1 MSVRVTL
8 NRERLDTGQVGRI
21 PCMPDRSQTVTERP
35 DADGRPLK
43 VLHVDDD
50 PMNLRVVQEI
60 LGAFGH
66 HGVMANSGEEALERL
81 ATEAFDIMLVDIH
94 MPVMT
99 GIEVVRFLRASGG
112 PQRDLPV
119 IALTAD
125 VYSRRPAEYLAL
137 GFNDF
142 VSKPI
147 LVAGLMQTIKRCVQ
161 ARTMALS
168 RAG

>member
-1 MSVRVTL
+1 M
-8 NRERLDTGQVGRI
+8 
-21 PCMPDRSQTVTERP
+21 TERP
-35 DADGRPLK
+35 DADGRPLT

-66 HGVMANSGEEALERL
+66 MGVMANSGEEALERL
-81 ATEAFDIMLVDIH
+81 ATEAFDILLIDIH

-99 GIEVVRFLRASGG
+99 GIDVVRFLRASGG
-112 PQRDLPV
+112 PQSDIPI

-147 LVAGLMQTIKRCVQ
+147 LVAGLMETINRCLV
-161 ARTMALS
+161 ASPVALS
-168 RAG
+168 RVG

>member
-1 MSVRVTL
+1 M
-8 NRERLDTGQVGRI
+8 
-21 PCMPDRSQTVTERP
+21 TERP
-35 DADGRPLK
+35 DTDGRPLK

-66 HGVMANSGEEALERL
+66 QGVMANSGEEALERL
-81 ATEAFDIMLVDIH
+81 ATEAFDIMLIDIH

-99 GIEVVRFLRASGG
+99 GIDVVRFLRASGG
-112 PQRDLPV
+112 PQSDIPV

-147 LVAGLMQTIKRCVQ
+147 LVAGLMETINRCLL
-161 ARTMALS
+161 ASPMAL
-168 RAG
+168 RRVG

>member
-1 MSVRVTL
+1 
-8 NRERLDTGQVGRI
+8 
-21 PCMPDRSQTVTERP
+21 MPDTPVDFS
-35 DADGRPLK
+35 RPLK

-66 HGVMANSGEEALERL
+66 DAVMACSGQEALERL
-81 ATEAFDIMLVDIH
+81 AVEAFDIMLLDIH
-94 MPVMT
+94 MPGMT
-99 GIEVVRFLRASGG
+99 GVDVIERLRNSSG
-112 PQRDLPV
+112 PERDTPV

-125 VYSRRPAEYLAL
+125 VYSRRPAEYVAL

-147 LVAGLMQTIKRCVQ
+147 LVSGLMATIKRCV
-161 ARTMALS
+161 APPRAPALS
-168 RAG
+168 RAS

>member
-1 MSVRVTL
+1 MS
-8 NRERLDTGQVGRI
+8 EIAGQ
-21 PCMPDRSQTVTERP
+21 
-35 DADGRPLK
+35 AGRPLR

-66 HGVMANSGEEALERL
+66 EGVIACSGQDALDRL
-81 ATEAFDIMLVDIH
+81 AGEAFDLVLLDIH

-99 GIEVVRFLRASGG
+99 GIEVIERLRATTG
-112 PQRDLPV
+112 PERDVPV

-125 VYSRRPAEYLAL
+125 VYSRRPAEYIAL
-137 GFNDF
+137 GFSDF

-147 LVAGLMQTIKRCVQ
+147 LVSGLMASIKRCT
-161 ARTMALS
+161 ALAPPTPLS
-168 RAG
+168 RAS

>member
-1 MSVRVTL
+1 MFKP
-8 NRERLDTGQVGRI
+8 G
-21 PCMPDRSQTVTERP
+21 
-35 DADGRPLK
+35 DGVRPLK

-66 HGVMANSGEEALERL
+66 QAVMACSGKEALQRL
-81 ATEAFDIMLVDIH
+81 SIEAFDLMLLDIH
-94 MPVMT
+94 MPGMT
-99 GIEVVRFLRASGG
+99 GIEVIEQLRVSSG
-112 PQRDLPV
+112 PERTTPV

-147 LVAGLMQTIKRCVQ
+147 LVSNLMASIKRCTPV
-161 ARTMALS
+161 LS
-168 RAG
+168 RPPAVRRAS

>member
-1 MSVRVTL
+1 MSHPG
-8 NRERLDTGQVGRI
+8 DG
-21 PCMPDRSQTVTERP
+21 
-35 DADGRPLK
+35 GRPLK

-66 HGVMANSGEEALERL
+66 QAVMACSGNEALERL
-81 ATEAFDIMLVDIH
+81 ATEPFDIMLLDIH
-94 MPVMT
+94 MPGMT
-99 GIEVVRFLRASGG
+99 GIEVIQHLRASTG
-112 PQRDLPV
+112 PERTVPV

-147 LVAGLMQTIKRCVQ
+147 LVSGLMATIKRCVGP
-161 ARTMALS
+161 AAPGVLVRKAS
-168 RAG
+168 

>member
-1 MSVRVTL
+1 MAPRGG
-8 NRERLDTGQVGRI
+8 DTV
-21 PCMPDRSQTVTERP
+21 PENPD
-35 DADGRPLK
+35 DLGRPLK

-66 HGVMANSGEEALERL
+66 HAVMACSGREALERL
-81 ATEAFDIMLVDIH
+81 AVEDFDLMLLDIH
-94 MPVMT
+94 MPGMT
-99 GIEVVRFLRASGG
+99 GIEVIQRLRASSG
-112 PQRDLPV
+112 RERNTPV

-125 VYSRRPAEYLAL
+125 VYTRRPAEYVAL

-147 LVAGLMQTIKRCVQ
+147 LVSGLMATIKRCTAAPLA
-161 ARTMALS
+161 ARILD
-168 RAG
+168 RRVG

>member
-1 MSVRVTL
+1 M
-8 NRERLDTGQVGRI
+8 
-21 PCMPDRSQTVTERP
+21 TERP
-35 DADGRPLK
+35 DADGRPLT

-66 HGVMANSGEEALERL
+66 MGVMANSGEEALERL
-81 ATEAFDIMLVDIH
+81 ATEAFDILLIDIH
-94 MPVMT
+94 MRVMT
-99 GIEVVRFLRASGG
+99 GIDVVRFLRASGG
-112 PQRDLPV
+112 PQSDIPI

-147 LVAGLMQTIKRCVQ
+147 LVAGLMETIKCCLV
-161 ARTMALS
+161 ASPVALS
-168 RAG
+168 RVG

>member
-1 MSVRVTL
+1 
-8 NRERLDTGQVGRI
+8 
-21 PCMPDRSQTVTERP
+21 VTERP

-66 HGVMANSGEEALERL
+66 QGVMANSGEEALERL
-81 ATEAFDIMLVDIH
+81 ATEAFDIMLIDIH

-99 GIEVVRFLRASGG
+99 GIDVVRFLRASGG
-112 PQRDLPV
+112 SQSDIPV
-119 IALTAD
+119 VALTAD

-147 LVAGLMQTIKRCVQ
+147 LVSTLMETIKRCIQ
-161 ARTMALS
+161 AQPTALR

>member
-1 MSVRVTL
+1 
-8 NRERLDTGQVGRI
+8 
-21 PCMPDRSQTVTERP
+21 MPDTPVDFS
-35 DADGRPLK
+35 RPLK

-66 HGVMANSGEEALERL
+66 DAVMACSGQEALERL
-81 ATEAFDIMLVDIH
+81 AVEAFDIMLLDIH
-94 MPVMT
+94 MPGMT
-99 GIEVVRFLRASGG
+99 GVDVIERLRSSSG
-112 PQRDLPV
+112 PERDIPV

-125 VYSRRPAEYLAL
+125 VYSRRPAEYVAL

-147 LVAGLMQTIKRCVQ
+147 LVSGLMATIKRCV
-161 ARTMALS
+161 ATPRAPAFS
-168 RAG
+168 RAS

>member
-1 MSVRVTL
+1 MSHSPG
-8 NRERLDTGQVGRI
+8 NG
-21 PCMPDRSQTVTERP
+21 
-35 DADGRPLK
+35 GRPLK

-66 HGVMANSGEEALERL
+66 QAVMACCGQEALQRL
-81 ATEAFDIMLVDIH
+81 ASETFDIMLLDIH
-94 MPVMT
+94 MPGMT
-99 GIEVVRFLRASGG
+99 GIQVIERVRASNG
-112 PQRDLPV
+112 PERNIPV

-125 VYSRRPAEYLAL
+125 VYSRRPAEYVAL

-147 LVAGLMQTIKRCVQ
+147 LVSGLMATITRCTAHLPPIDEPVRKT
-161 ARTMALS
+161 A
-168 RAG
+168 

>member
-1 MSVRVTL
+1 MF
-8 NRERLDTGQVGRI
+8 NPG
-21 PCMPDRSQTVTERP
+21 
-35 DADGRPLK
+35 DGDRPLK

-66 HGVMANSGEEALERL
+66 QAVMACSGRDALDRL
-81 ATEAFDIMLVDIH
+81 AIEAFDIMLLDIH
-94 MPVMT
+94 MPGMT
-99 GIEVVRFLRASGG
+99 GIEVIEQLRASTG
-112 PQRDLPV
+112 PERATPV

-147 LVAGLMQTIKRCVQ
+147 LVSGLMASIKRCTAHLAPPEL
-161 ARTMALS
+161 ARK
-168 RAG
+168 AG

>member
-1 MSVRVTL
+1 M
-8 NRERLDTGQVGRI
+8 
-21 PCMPDRSQTVTERP
+21 TERP

-66 HGVMANSGEEALERL
+66 QGVMAGSGEEALERL
-81 ATEAFDIMLVDIH
+81 GTEAFDIMLIDIH

-99 GIEVVRFLRASGG
+99 GIEVVRFLRGG
-112 PQRDLPV
+112 ATPQHDIPV

-147 LVAGLMQTIKRCVQ
+147 LVADLMAAIKRCVA
-161 ARTMALS
+161 ARPEALQKV
-168 RAG
+168 G

>member
-1 MSVRVTL
+1 
-8 NRERLDTGQVGRI
+8 
-21 PCMPDRSQTVTERP
+21 MPESSGEI
-35 DADGRPLK
+35 GRPLK

-66 HGVMANSGEEALERL
+66 QAVMACSGQDALERL
-81 ATEAFDIMLVDIH
+81 AVEAFDLVLLDIH
-94 MPVMT
+94 MPGMT
-99 GIEVVRFLRASGG
+99 GIEVIEKLRASPG
-112 PQRDLPV
+112 PERNIPV

-125 VYSRRPAEYLAL
+125 VYSRRPAEYVAM

-147 LVAGLMQTIKRCVQ
+147 LVSGLMATIKRC
-161 ARTMALS
+161 AGPAPAPALS
-168 RAG
+168 RAS

>member
-1 MSVRVTL
+1 M
-8 NRERLDTGQVGRI
+8 
-21 PCMPDRSQTVTERP
+21 TERP

-66 HGVMANSGEEALERL
+66 QGVMAHSGEEALERL
-81 ATEAFDIMLVDIH
+81 ATEPFDIMLIDIH

-99 GIEVVRFLRASGG
+99 GIDVVRFLRASGG
-112 PQRDLPV
+112 RQCDIPV
-119 IALTAD
+119 VALTAD

-147 LVAGLMQTIKRCVQ
+147 LVAGLMDTIKRCLL
-161 ARTMALS
+161 ASPMTLS

>member
-1 MSVRVTL
+1 VPETPGEIS
-8 NRERLDTGQVGRI
+8 
-21 PCMPDRSQTVTERP
+21 
-35 DADGRPLK
+35 RPLK

-66 HGVMANSGEEALERL
+66 HAVMACSGQDALERL
-81 ATEAFDIMLVDIH
+81 AVEAFDLMLLDIH
-94 MPVMT
+94 MPGMT
-99 GIEVVRFLRASGG
+99 GLEVIEKLRSSNG
-112 PQRDLPV
+112 PERNVPV

-125 VYSRRPAEYLAL
+125 VYSRRPAEYVAL

-147 LVAGLMQTIKRCVQ
+147 LVAGLMATIKRCV
-161 ARTMALS
+161 APLAAPAALS
-168 RAG
+168 RAS

>member
-1 MSVRVTL
+1 
-8 NRERLDTGQVGRI
+8 
-21 PCMPDRSQTVTERP
+21 MPDMPGDP
-35 DADGRPLK
+35 DRPLK

-66 HGVMANSGEEALERL
+66 HAVMACSGQDALERL
-81 ATEAFDIMLVDIH
+81 KVEAFDIMLLDIH
-94 MPVMT
+94 MPGMT
-99 GIEVVRFLRASGG
+99 GLEVIERLRASAG
-112 PQRDLPV
+112 PERHVPV

-125 VYSRRPAEYLAL
+125 VYSRRPAEYVAL

-147 LVAGLMQTIKRCVQ
+147 LVSGLMATIKRC
-161 ARTMALS
+161 MASAAAAPAFS
-168 RAG
+168 RAS

>member
-1 MSVRVTL
+1 V
-8 NRERLDTGQVGRI
+8 
-21 PCMPDRSQTVTERP
+21 PDDPGEIS
-35 DADGRPLK
+35 RPLK

-66 HGVMANSGEEALERL
+66 QAVMACSGQEALERL
-81 ATEAFDIMLVDIH
+81 ACEAFDIMLLDIH
-94 MPVMT
+94 MPGMT
-99 GIEVVRFLRASGG
+99 GLDVIERLRASTG
-112 PQRDLPV
+112 PERNVPV

-125 VYSRRPAEYLAL
+125 VYSRRPAEYVAL

-147 LVAGLMQTIKRCVQ
+147 LVSGLIATIKRCTSALAPAALVS
-161 ARTMALS
+161 RT
-168 RAG
+168 G

>member
-1 MSVRVTL
+1 
-8 NRERLDTGQVGRI
+8 
-21 PCMPDRSQTVTERP
+21 MPDSSGEISRV
-35 DADGRPLK
+35 LK

-66 HGVMANSGEEALERL
+66 QAVMACSGQEALERL
-81 ATEAFDIMLVDIH
+81 ATEAFDIMLLDIH
-94 MPVMT
+94 MPGMT
-99 GIEVVRFLRASGG
+99 GLEVIERLRASKG
-112 PQRDLPV
+112 PERHVPV

-125 VYSRRPAEYLAL
+125 VYSRRPAEYVAL

-147 LVAGLMQTIKRCVQ
+147 LVSGLIATIKRCTS
-161 ARTMALS
+161 ASLAPALS

>member
-1 MSVRVTL
+1 
-8 NRERLDTGQVGRI
+8 
-21 PCMPDRSQTVTERP
+21 MPDDPGEIN
-35 DADGRPLK
+35 RPLK

-66 HGVMANSGEEALERL
+66 QAVMACSGEEALQRL
-81 ATEAFDIMLVDIH
+81 ATEAFDIMLLDIH
-94 MPVMT
+94 MPGMT
-99 GIEVVRFLRASGG
+99 GLEVIERLRASKG
-112 PQRDLPV
+112 PERSVPV

-125 VYSRRPAEYLAL
+125 VYSRRPAEYVAL

-147 LVAGLMQTIKRCVQ
+147 LVSGLIATIKRCTASPLVP
-161 ARTMALS
+161 ALS
-168 RAG
+168 RVG

>member
-1 MSVRVTL
+1 M
-8 NRERLDTGQVGRI
+8 
-21 PCMPDRSQTVTERP
+21 TERP
-35 DADGRPLK
+35 DADARPLK

-66 HGVMANSGEEALERL
+66 LGVMASSGEEALERL
-81 ATEAFDIMLVDIH
+81 ATEAFDIMLIDIH

-99 GIEVVRFLRASGG
+99 GVDVVRFLRGG
-112 PQRDLPV
+112 TNPQSDIPV

-147 LVAGLMQTIKRCVQ
+147 LVADLMAAIKRCVTVQ
-161 ARTMALS
+161 PVALS

>member
-1 MSVRVTL
+1 MFKP
-8 NRERLDTGQVGRI
+8 G
-21 PCMPDRSQTVTERP
+21 
-35 DADGRPLK
+35 DGDRPLK

-66 HGVMANSGEEALERL
+66 QAVMACSGKEALERL
-81 ATEAFDIMLVDIH
+81 STEAFDLMLLDIH
-94 MPVMT
+94 MPGMT
-99 GIEVVRFLRASGG
+99 GIEVIERLRAAPG
-112 PQRDLPV
+112 PERTTPV

-147 LVAGLMQTIKRCVQ
+147 LVSGLIASIKRC
-161 ARTMALS
+161 TPGLS
-168 RAG
+168 RPPLVRRAG

>member
-1 MSVRVTL
+1 VSHNPGL
-8 NRERLDTGQVGRI
+8 
-21 PCMPDRSQTVTERP
+21 
-35 DADGRPLK
+35 DGRKLK

-66 HGVMANSGEEALERL
+66 QAVMACSGGDALDRL
-81 ATEAFDIMLVDIH
+81 ATEAFDIMLLDIH
-94 MPVMT
+94 MPGMT
-99 GIEVVRFLRASGG
+99 GLDVIAELRASKG
-112 PQRDLPV
+112 PERNIPV

-125 VYSRRPAEYLAL
+125 VYSRRPAEYIAL

-147 LVAGLMQTIKRCVQ
+147 LVSGLMASIKRL
-161 ARTMALS
+161 TTLPTSDALS